1 MITVE
6 GRIQRS
12 GMGMGT
18 WTVVTSDGTTY
29 ELLKGAPKDLLQ
41 PDLAVCIKGKI
52 REDVMT
58 LAMVGPVL
66 EVQSFELLKP

>member
-12 GMGMGT
+12 SMGMGT
-18 WTVVTSDGTTY
+18 WTLVATDGTTY
-29 ELLKGAPKDLLQ
+29 ELLKGAPKELLQ
-41 PDLAVCIKGKI
+41 PDLTVCVKGKI